1 MRQVDR
7 ELRIFVARLARLG
20 LAIVALLLA
29 GTIALIITDG
39 LSAWIA
45 FLHALDIIATT
56 GAYPPSTDTGSEIV
70 RVVLTVLGVGTLF
83 YGLVSVTELLVAG
96 HVAQLLAARR
106 MQKMIDA
113 TSDHYIIC
121 GYGRVGRQVARDLR
135 GAGARYVVIDAD
147 PANRE
152 DARGVG
158 VRFIEAEP
166 SDDRALIQAGIER
179 ARAVIACVDSDAEN
193 VFITLTARELSPD
206 IAIVARAAQ
215 EDTERKLVR
224 AGATR
229 VISPYKSSGAE
240 MARIAL
246 HPQVSGVRDVDAE
259 YRFEEITVVDGCEG
273 AGQTVGDIRG
283 GAFIVGLRRLGR
295 RIRAP
300 AGTGDRPGGRGRHH
314 GDGNPEHDGPT
325 RDLVRNYAHLPRSV
339 AVSASSS
346 PSRRCTPRS
355 RPPPPR
361 PPAARRRRRARR
373 WSARAR
379 PTTAT
384 TPRTRRCCWP
394 SR

>member
-1 MRQVDR
+1 MRPVDR
-7 ELRIFVARLARLG
+7 ELRIFIARLLRLG
-20 LAIVALLLA
+20 LGIALLLLA
-29 GTIALIITDG
+29 GTVALIVTDN
-39 LSAWIA
+39 LSPWVA
-45 FLHALDIIATT
+45 FLHALDITATT
-56 GAYPPSTDTGSEIV
+56 GAYPASSDTGSEIV
-70 RVVLTVLGVGTLF
+70 RVLLTILGVGTLF
-83 YGLVSVTELLVAG
+83 YALVTVTELLVAG

-147 PANRE
+147 PTNRE

-215 EDTERKLVR
+215 EDSERKLVR

-259 YRFEEITVVDGCEG
+259 YRFEQISVVEGCEG

-283 GAFIVGLRRLGR
+283 GAFIVGLRRLGGGFEPQP
-295 RIRAP
+295 AP
-300 AGTGDRPGGRGRHH
+300 ETVLGAGDVIMAMGTPNTMDRL
-314 GDGNPEHDGPT
+314 EA
-325 RDLVRNYAHLPRSV
+325 LF
-339 AVSASSS
+339 
-346 PSRRCTPRS
+346 
-355 RPPPPR
+355 
-361 PPAARRRRRARR
+361 
-373 WSARAR
+373 
-379 PTTAT
+379 AT
-384 TPRTRRCCWP
+384 THTYRGA
-394 SR
+394 SL